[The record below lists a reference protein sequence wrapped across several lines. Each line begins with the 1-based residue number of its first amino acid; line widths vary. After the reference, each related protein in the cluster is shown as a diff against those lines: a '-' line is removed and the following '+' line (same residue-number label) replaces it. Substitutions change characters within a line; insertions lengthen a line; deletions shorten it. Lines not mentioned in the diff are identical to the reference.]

1 MIFARRGAKCMYG
14 AVRHIIEL
22 VACNKNCARGS
33 ERNVAV
39 SAFNCIRSYGGRRII
54 ARSDNDFNIFIQSQ
68 LIGNGFL
75 SVPTA
80 W

>member
-33 ERNVAV
+33 ERNIAV
-39 SAFNCIRSYGGRRII
+39 SAFNCIRSYGGCRIV
-54 ARSDNDFNIFIQSQ
+54 ARSDNYFDVFVQSE
-68 LIGNGFL
+68 LIGNVLF
-75 SVPTA
+75 
-80 W
+80 